1 MSHNIMIGIANGEGF
16 TEMSRN
22 VTWDP
27 FRRKVSSMEMKY
39 KTQVLCITREWARK
53 DLTPPFRNQ
62 NQPRNPS
69 HREAM

>member
-27 FRRKVSSMEMKY
+27 FRRKVSSMEIYEPFCIFFIPTGWKLG
-39 KTQVLCITREWARK
+39 KTNLLSRLFEWV
-53 DLTPPFRNQ
+53 P
-62 NQPRNPS
+62 
-69 HREAM
+69 